1 MPMPI
6 QAARH
11 VLLCAAL
18 FAGGLAAT
26 AAQAEGLRPGAVFV
40 QAGGGETDL
49 GAASAGLLWP
59 WAWRA
64 HALGGEVGLQTELFA
79 SHWRARGLSGSRQ
92 GYTQIGV
99 LPLLRYRLDEGR
111 SPWFI
116 EGGIG
121 LSLTDR
127 LFSTPARSM
136 GSRWN
141 FSDNLA
147 LGRQFGEQGRHEWSL
162 RWQHTSNAGLKKP
175 NPGLD
180 LVLLRYSAR
189 F

>member
-1 MPMPI
+1 MPI
-6 QAARH
+6 PSARP

-18 FAGGLAAT
+18 LAGALVAT
-26 AAQAEGLRPGAVFV
+26 TAGAEGLRPGAVFV
-40 QAGGGETDL
+40 QGGSGESGLRAAGV
-49 GAASAGLLWP
+49 GLLWP

-64 HALGGEVGLQTELFA
+64 QALGGEFGLQTELFA
-79 SHWRARGLSGSRQ
+79 SHWRARGLAGARE
-92 GYTQIGV
+92 GYTQIGL
-99 LPLLRYRLDEGR
+99 LPLLRYRLAEGR

-136 GSRWN
+136 SSRWN
-141 FSDNLA
+141 FTDNLA
-147 LGRQFGEQGRHEWSL
+147 LGRHFGDRGQHELSL

-180 LVLLRYSAR
+180 LVMVRYSAR